1 MEDLAKRQ
9 QNREAELTLYDREQI
24 PYVTYQDF
32 VDKELIL
39 FSYESLQR
47 AIPNVIDGFKTGQRK
62 VLYVCF
68 LRNDRREVKVA
79 QLSGFF
85 SGI

>member
-32 VDKELIL
+32 VDKGLL
-39 FSYESLQR
+39 RTQLSQ
-47 AIPNVIDGFKTGQRK
+47 
-62 VLYVCF
+62 YVCSVCF
-68 LRNDRREVKVA
+68 VLRN
-79 QLSGFF
+79 
-85 SGI
+85 